1 MDYSL
6 VGMSVV
12 QDPFKDVSTNVKKK
26 KKNSDNLLS
35 SFNYVTH
42 VNPDF
47 VGGIFS
53 CH

>member
-26 KKNSDNLLS
+26 TKKTRTICLVLLIMS
-35 SFNYVTH
+35 LT
-42 VNPDF
+42 
-47 VGGIFS
+47 
-53 CH
+53 